1 MHEYDIYLPTRRTDG
16 GEVNESLIQEI
27 KSKLAQ
33 TFDGY
38 TQMTQR
44 CEGVWKYDGVIFR
57 DEIMIIR
64 VLDSGQCDPD
74 IASFRKMLEETLNQE
89 RILIVDREVK
99 LL

>member
-16 GEVNESLIQEI
+16 REVNESVIQEI
-27 KSKLAQ
+27 KHKLAQ
-33 TFDGY
+33 TFGGY

-64 VLDSGQCDPD
+64 VLDSGQCNLDM
-74 IASFRKMLEETLNQE
+74 AGFRKMLETTLNQE